1 MKKILCWVKRIFI
14 TLILICLISFMIN
27 NRELVEISF
36 FPLPFKVETRL
47 FFALMAF
54 FLVGLAFGGFFF
66 AKYIIK
72 NSLATKKKD
81 VDLQS

>member
-1 MKKILCWVKRIFI
+1 MLCWLKKIFAAF
-14 TLILICLISFMIN
+14 ILICLVAFMIN
-27 NRELVEISF
+27 NREIVQISF
-36 FPLPFKVETRL
+36 SPLPFKIETRL

-54 FLVGLAFGGFFF
+54 FLAGLAFGGFFF

-72 NSLATKKKD
+72 NSLSNKKKD